1 MKKLDWYFNFIGVKS
16 EGWKRIV
23 LLLIILFLLIMVGVW
38 IELEVAIDSCGRH
51 YSLSDNRY
59 RIHRHRNDRNI
70 AVLILFGSIIGFSVI
85 MRIIRWIKEGFRKE

>member
-23 LLLIILFLLIMVGVW
+23 LLLIILFVLIMVGVW
-38 IELEVAIDSCGRH
+38 IELEVAINITGGSSNYGN
-51 YSLSDNRY
+51 SVY
-59 RIHRHRNDRNI
+59 RRRSDRNI